1 MDKEEN
7 STGYRANATTT
18 NVKGPTFTADKNR
31 NKMASKTNKKW
42 VRLATVLA
50 YVLAVSLAAI
60 VLAIYYC
67 FLWDPQL
74 KTTTPIHNTTVGNMS
89 NLAGATVTSTPG
101 NSPTTA
107 GSSIPT
113 Q

>member
-1 MDKEEN
+1 MEKEEN
-7 STGYRANATTT
+7 STTFRGNPSGSG
-18 NVKGPTFTADKNR
+18 VKGPAFTPEKASK

-60 VLAIYYC
+60 VLAIYYS

-74 KTTTPIHNTTVGNMS
+74 KTSTTVAPMPGTENIS
-89 NLAGATVTSTPG
+89 SVTGGSQ
-101 NSPTTA
+101 TTA
-107 GSSIPT
+107 GSGT
-113 Q
+113 TTV